1 MNAEIIGENK
11 DGIGVDVTDNNRVLH
26 EISIGKGSLEIAYH
40 KQDGYPDKSADRTV
54 DENESVAEARL
65 FAQYTV
71 YRERGYQ
78 TLPPHRN
85 PDRIATTLVAIA
97 QLSDNEF
104 EELFGDYY
112 RQHAHHHQPTIDPP
126 VEPPADVDVD
136 GGDMLRYELD
146 CYLGVEQSL
155 AEQLQALVDA
165 GVEDAAAKTLDSVSE
180 PVTVAFDPDDELGV
194 GIETVSDVSVVY
206 QNSPDGEQ
214 TIAADASVD
223 RDPDTVLQL
232 VPLPS
237 GSLEAFRRLLVHH
250 LGCQIRDCY
259 IEMGVEPPEAFRLLG
274 HGFYDSAQRYRL
286 LDRYE
291 EYFDFDADITGY
303 RTIDLGQNQ
312 PSP

>member
-1 MNAEIIGENK
+1 MKAVITGESERVGVKVQDNN
-11 DGIGVDVTDNNRVLH
+11 GVDHGIEMNFDGTIKYH
-26 EISIGKGSLEIAYH
+26 E
-40 KQDGYPDKSADRTV
+40 QDGYPNKSTERTV

-78 TLPPHRN
+78 TLDPHRN

-97 QLSDNEF
+97 QLTEQEF

-112 RQHAHHHQPTIDPP
+112 RQHAHHHQPDI
-126 VEPPADVDVD
+126 EPPIEPPTDVDVD

-146 CYLGVEQSL
+146 CYLGIDQSV
-155 AEQLQALVDA
+155 AEQLQQLVEA
-165 GVEDAAAKTLDSVSE
+165 GVETAAGKTLDTVVE
-180 PVTVAFDPDDELGV
+180 PVSVEFDPADELG
-194 GIETVSDVSVVY
+194 IEIGAVSGTRIVY

-214 TIAADASVD
+214 VLDVNSPVD
-223 RDPDTVLQL
+223 RAPDTIMQL

-237 GSLEAFRRLLVHH
+237 GSLEGFRRLLIHH

-274 HGFYDSAQRYRL
+274 HGFFDSAQRYRL
-286 LDRYE
+286 LDRYP
-291 EYFDFDADITGY
+291 EYFDFEADIPGY
-303 RTIDLGQNQ
+303 QTIDLGQNQ
-312 PSP
+312 YSP